1 MESQEPIFDWVPNV
15 LEAISEQSPTG
26 TDLRSDISPESAYFY
41 LKDQR
46 MVARNEERNAIVDD
60 EPISHYAN
68 LWRVFL
74 DVVPEQLTSVTKDL
88 ELVAWL
94 IEALTRLHGF
104 KGLAQGYEI
113 AVQLIDQYWDG
124 LYPMPD
130 EDGVET
136 RVAGIIGL
144 NGIEQEGTL
153 LFPIASIPL
162 TQATGGKSY
171 AYWEYQ
177 QAVDIEKL
185 DDDKKRQRIDSGS
198 ADLQSIKLEVEGS
211 SNEFYQQLYLDLN
224 QAIDTFKRYSQAMD
238 KACAEPMPSS
248 YIDRKLEAIKTA
260 LEHLVGE
267 RLRPTKPIIDDT
279 EVQSTE
285 PEGGS
290 TEGAQVSTGLLAAN
304 LTSREQAI
312 SQLSNIAEFF
322 KLTEPHSPVSYSIE
336 QVVRWCDMPLP
347 ELLAELISDGEAKN
361 GYFRLVGIAN
371 KNDE

>member
-1 MESQEPIFDWVPNV
+1 MMGSSTPLFDWVPKV

-26 TDLRSDISPESAYFY
+26 VDPRSDISPESAYFH

-68 LWRVFL
+68 RWRVFL
-74 DVVPEQLTSVTKDL
+74 EVVPEQLSSVTKDL

-113 AVQLIDQYWDG
+113 AAQLIEQYWDG

-136 RVAGIIGL
+136 RVASIIGL

-153 LFPIASIPL
+153 LFPIASISL
-162 TQATGGKSY
+162 TQANNGKSY

-198 ADLQSIKLEVEGS
+198 ADLQSIKLEVES
-211 SNEFYQQLYLDLN
+211 SSDEFYQQLYRDLTS
-224 QAIDTFKRYSQAMD
+224 AIGAFKRYSQAMD
-238 KACAEPMPSS
+238 NACDEPMPSS
-248 YIDRKLEAIKTA
+248 HIDKKLEAVKTA
-260 LEHLVGE
+260 LEHLAGE
-267 RLRPTKPIIDDT
+267 RVHLAEIVNENVDLQDPDAPKT
-279 EVQSTE
+279 
-285 PEGGS
+285 EGGEATS
-290 TEGAQVSTGLLAAN
+290 ALLAVN

-312 SQLSNIAEFF
+312 NQLSNIAEFF
-322 KLTEPHSPVSYSIE
+322 KTTEPHSPVSYSIE

-371 KNDE
+371 KNDD